1 MDKIEVIYKEMSYDA
16 TNPHNTFVIAFCP
29 DIDTFFVTNERDF
42 FWETQQDFE
51 TKEDAI
57 KYIKLN
63 IEYFKNIHNQIM
75 GECYAGNHYGRGKDI
90 IFVECDNDTFYI
102 NGD

>member
-1 MDKIEVIYKEMSYDA
+1 MIIYEEIPDDA
-16 TNPHNTFVIAFCP
+16 MREHDTYVIAFCP
-29 DIDTFFVTNERDF
+29 DIDTFSVTNQRAF
-42 FWETQQDFE
+42 FWETEQDFE

-57 KYIKLN
+57 EYIKLN

-75 GECYAGNHYGRGKDI
+75 GECYAGNHYGRGKDV
-90 IFVECDNDTFYI
+90 IFVECDNNAFYI